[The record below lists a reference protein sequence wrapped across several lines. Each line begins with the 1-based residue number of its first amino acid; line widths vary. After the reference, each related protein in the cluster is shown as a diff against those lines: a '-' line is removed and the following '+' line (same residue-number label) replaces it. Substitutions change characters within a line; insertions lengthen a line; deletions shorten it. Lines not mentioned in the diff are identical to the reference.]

1 MKKILFLCGV
11 GVLLSASAYASCYT
25 GFACSIESL
34 EQEEYKK
41 TSEYMEI
48 IDKYFSKEPL
58 EKDYAKGK
66 ILITNYKDIFLFNTV
81 V

>member
-1 MKKILFLCGV
+1 MNKFLLTVISGIIISS
-11 GVLLSASAYASCYT
+11 GAYASCFT

-41 TSEYMEI
+41 TAEYMEI

-66 ILITNYKDIFLFNTV
+66 ILINNYNDIFLFKTIV
-81 V
+81 